1 MKFYHLGI
9 KAKDVQESLR
19 FYCDIMG
26 LRKIET
32 VSIMGKNFHFV
43 GNDTF
48 QIEIEGGNPGD
59 TQANASTMTG
69 LNHISLI
76 VEDIQALAVRLKEM
90 GVKLLFE
97 PLQPRPDRWTT
108 FVQDPDGVLI
118 QIIQYVAQ

>member
-9 KAKDVQESLR
+9 KAKDVNQSLQ

-26 LRKIET
+26 LKIIET
-32 VSIMGKNFHFV
+32 VVIMEKKFYFV
-43 GNDTF
+43 GNESF

-59 TQANASTMTG
+59 TQANAGTMTG
-69 LNHISLI
+69 LNHIGLV
-76 VEDIQALAVRLKEM
+76 VEDIQSLSKRFKEN

-118 QIIQYVAQ
+118 QLIQYV

>member
-9 KAKDVQESLR
+9 KAKDVNQSLH
-19 FYCDIMG
+19 FYCDILG
-26 LRKIET
+26 LKIIET
-32 VSIMGKNFHFV
+32 VVIMEKKFYFV
-43 GNDTF
+43 GNESF

-59 TQANASTMTG
+59 TQANAGTMTG
-69 LNHISLI
+69 LNHLSLV
-76 VEDIQALAVRLKEM
+76 VEDIQSLAKRFNEN

-118 QIIQYVAQ
+118 QLIQYV

>member
-9 KAKDVQESLR
+9 KAKDVDRSFH

-26 LRKIET
+26 LKIIET
-32 VSIMGKNFHFV
+32 VVIMEKKFYFV
-43 GNDTF
+43 GNESF

-69 LNHISLI
+69 LNHISLV
-76 VEDIQALAVRLKEM
+76 VEDIQSLAKRFKEN

-118 QIIQYVAQ
+118 QLIQYV

>member
-9 KAKDVQESLR
+9 KAKDVEQSLR

-32 VSIMGKNFHFV
+32 VTIMGKNFYFV

-59 TQANASTMTG
+59 TQANAGTMTG

-76 VEDIQALAVRLKEM
+76 VEDIQALARRLKDM
-90 GVKLLFE
+90 GVALLFE

-118 QIIQYVAQ
+118 QLIQYV